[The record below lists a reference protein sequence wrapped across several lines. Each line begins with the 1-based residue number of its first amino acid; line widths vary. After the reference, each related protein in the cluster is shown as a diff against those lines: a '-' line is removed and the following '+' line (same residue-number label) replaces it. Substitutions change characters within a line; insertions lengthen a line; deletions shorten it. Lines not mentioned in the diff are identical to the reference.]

1 MNNDLLPVL
10 ISIVTC
16 LAGLIVSDIYVHIKK
31 TGKKA
36 MDKRAQEQ
44 EDKMKAL
51 IRETMKDSLNEITA
65 EIEDIRHDVSDIY
78 KKDIPDLRIAIQ
90 ASLRDQLTN
99 MFIRCQ
105 AQGFRTMR
113 DTENAEHMF
122 TSYKNLGG
130 NSYILE
136 LMDEFRGLPVGTV
149 EKITKEHKDIK
160 IQ

>member
-36 MDKRAQEQ
+36 MDKHAQEQ

>member
-1 MNNDLLPVL
+1 MNNILLTVL
-10 ISIVTC
+10 ISIATC
-16 LAGLIVSDIYVHIKK
+16 LIGLIVSDIYVHIKK
-31 TGKKA
+31 TSKKVI
-36 MDKRAQEQ
+36 DIHNKEQ
-44 EDKMKAL
+44 EDKVKAL
-51 IRETMKDSLNEITA
+51 IQETMKGSLTNITSEID
-65 EIEDIRHDVSDIY
+65 DIKHDVSAIY
-78 KKDIPDLRIAIQ
+78 KNDIPTLRLASQ

>member
-1 MNNDLLPVL
+1 MNNILLTVL
-10 ISIVTC
+10 ISIATC
-16 LAGLIVSDIYVHIKK
+16 LIGLIVSDIYVHIKK

-36 MDKRAQEQ
+36 MDKHAQEQ